1 VRVKPLIAYGVNGRI
16 YKFMQTQ
23 KTAADA
29 GKATNRPAALLVT
42 TVGSFLTPFLS
53 ASIAIALPTI
63 GAELRM
69 SAILLG
75 WVSTAYLLA
84 AAMLLVPLGRVADIF
99 GRKKIFTIGVF
110 IFGTASVLAAMS
122 HSAAML
128 ISVQVVGGIG
138 ASMIFG
144 NAVAIVTSVFPASQR
159 GRVLGI
165 NVAAVYIG
173 LSLGPFLG
181 GLLTEHLGWRSIFWV
196 NVVLC
201 LMIIALLFWK
211 LKGEWA
217 EARGEKFDL
226 TGSVIY
232 SLMIIAIMYGFTL
245 LPAIT
250 GIVLIVA
257 GGGGLSGFIMWETR
271 VKSPVLDIGLFRH
284 NVVFAMSNLA
294 ALINY
299 SATFAVTFLLS
310 LYLQYIKGFSPE
322 HAGLVLI
329 SAPAMQAIFS
339 PVAGR
344 LSDRIEPR
352 VVASAGMALTLIGL
366 AFFIFLSNS
375 TSLWYIIAGLLIIGF
390 GFAFFSS
397 PNTNAVMSSVD
408 RRCYGVAA
416 ATLATMRQIGMTF
429 SMGLVMLI
437 FGVYIGHVQITPQY
451 FAAFVTSVNTIF
463 IIFAVLCFGGIF
475 ASLARG
481 RVR

>member
-1 VRVKPLIAYGVNGRI
+1 
-16 YKFMQTQ
+16 MQTQ
-23 KTAADA
+23 KTVADS
-29 GKATNRPAALLVT
+29 GKAPNRPAALLVT
-42 TVGSFLTPFLS
+42 TVGSFLTPFLGS
-53 ASIAIALPTI
+53 SIAIALPTI
-63 GAELRM
+63 GDELKM
-69 SAILLG
+69 NAILLG

-84 AAMLLVPLGRVADIF
+84 AAMFLVPLGRIADIY

-110 IFGTASVLAAMS
+110 IYAAASVLAAMS

-128 ISVQVVGGIG
+128 ISVQVLGGIG
-138 ASMIFG
+138 AAMIFG
-144 NAVAIVTSVFPASQR
+144 TAVAIVTSVFPASDR

-173 LSLGPFLG
+173 LSMGPFLG
-181 GLLTEHLGWRSIFWV
+181 GLLTQYFGWRSIFWV
-196 NVVLC
+196 NVILC
-201 LMIIALLFWK
+201 LLIIALLFWK

-217 EARGEKFDL
+217 EARGEKFDV
-226 TGSVIY
+226 TGSIIY

-245 LPAIT
+245 LPAVA
-250 GIVLIVA
+250 GIVLIVIGA
-257 GGGGLSGFIMWETR
+257 GGLVGFVMWETR

-284 NVVFAMSNLA
+284 NIVFAFSNLA

-352 VVASAGMALTLIGL
+352 IVASSGMALTLIGL
-366 AFFIFLSNS
+366 AFFIFLSSS
-375 TSLWYIIAGLLIIGF
+375 TNLWYIIAGLLIIGF

-437 FGVYIGHVQITPQY
+437 FGIYIGHVQITPQY
-451 FAAFVTSVNTIF
+451 YPPFITSVNTIF
-463 IIFAVLCFGGIF
+463 IVFAVLCFAGIF

-481 RVR
+481 KVR